1 MYLLGDP
8 QAYLARSR
16 PTRPRQA
23 MTKHRRHIMTP
34 DAERLDQLA
43 ATQIIA
49 DAEVAH
55 CWELVRHGIQVL
67 FIGTANLG
75 KLIGHLRAGNG
86 MTLDELTIE
95 VEPPGS
101 DRALVGLLD
110 DQRWCSAPKLI
121 DELEQLVSRAG
132 ASSPTSPAGSTGSG
146 GVQGGTPSAT
156 STTAGEA
163 PDLLGL
169 LAGLLGTTPDRL
181 AGDPATYRAQVE
193 RVHAAAARW
202 REVIS
207 DPHSDVAARA
217 AAEAELRALFATT
230 GEHAAATAASRSGD
244 LEGAVR
250 ALGVDPSRIVG
261 ALRTIAD
268 WLEQRTPAAGAAV
281 DRMIAALD
289 AAAAPLLGRLTPA
302 AAEAEREQ
310 RIRASARA
318 AIASRIKPPSS

>member
-1 MYLLGDP
+1 
-8 QAYLARSR
+8 
-16 PTRPRQA
+16 
-23 MTKHRRHIMTP
+23 MTKHRDPIMTP
-34 DAERLDQLA
+34 DAKRLDQLA

-67 FIGTANLG
+67 FIGTGNLG

-121 DELEQLVSRAG
+121 DELERLAGRAG
-132 ASSPTSPAGSTGSG
+132 AASPASG
-146 GVQGGTPSAT
+146 GPNRGGTPSGPPTGTRAADT
-156 STTAGEA
+156 EA

-169 LAGLLGTTPDRL
+169 LAELLGMTPERL
-181 AGDPATYRAQVE
+181 AGDPAVYRAQVE
-193 RVHAAAARW
+193 RVRAAAARW
-202 REVIS
+202 REVVS
-207 DPHSDVAARA
+207 DPRSDAAARDS
-217 AAEAELRALFATT
+217 AEADLRALLATS
-230 GEHAAATAASRSGD
+230 GEQATATAAGRSGD
-244 LEGAVR
+244 LEGTVR
-250 ALGVDPSRIVG
+250 ALGIDPSRIAG

-268 WLEQRTPAAGAAV
+268 WVEQRTPAAGAAV
-281 DRMIAALD
+281 DRMIAVLD
-289 AAAAPLLGRLTPA
+289 AAAAPFLGRLTPA

-310 RIRASARA
+310 RIRESARA
-318 AIASRIKPPSS
+318 AIASRIKPPTS